1 MSILIPTAFFFVI
14 MYAILDKSPVD
25 QRSKSISFPGV
36 HYDALNDQQ
45 ERQRTDQLTISA
57 KFFVSWYIFLPITYL
72 FLQYFA
78 DYLLIQTVI
87 PTLAF
92 PNKAYYLIDHYTYY
106 MLAHNIGR
114 LIGRSYLLLVS
125 ITCSRAASHVQ
136 VKNTWILAAAG
147 NMLMFC
153 LVFVSWFYSVA
164 EVEVILVLCFI
175 NGMITGSH
183 YANAPLA
190 VSQQI
195 ADVAKKEF
203 TLGILTLGSSAGTY
217 AAGLLGLYLRPY
229 LTNRCLFELEL
240 AENCL
245 LRFLNFSGWTKNA
258 GC

>member
-1 MSILIPTAFFFVI
+1 M
-14 MYAILDKSPVD
+14 D
-25 QRSKSISFPGV
+25 QRSQSISFPGV
-36 HYDALNDQQ
+36 HYDALNDHQESQQ
-45 ERQRTDQLTISA
+45 TEKLTISA

-78 DYLLIQTVI
+78 DYLSIQTVI

-92 PNKAYYLIDHYTYY
+92 PNKAYYLIGRYTYY
-106 MLAHNIGR
+106 MLAHNIDR

-125 ITCSRAASHVQ
+125 ITCSLAASHVQ
-136 VKNTWILAAAG
+136 VKKTWILAAAG

-153 LVFVSWFYSVA
+153 LVFVSWFHSAA
-164 EVEVILVLCFI
+164 EVEAILVLCFI

-190 VSQQI
+190 ISQQI
-195 ADVAKKEF
+195 TNVTEKEF
-203 TLGILTLGSSAGTY
+203 ALGILTLGSSAGTY

-245 LRFLNFSGWTKNA
+245 LRFFTFSGWTKNA